1 MGKKIFISYSHQDSN
16 CALGIARYLRRH
28 GYDVWIDSDKLS
40 LGTSWSSDID
50 EALNSSDIVIAV
62 LSASSLRR
70 KEVLREINI
79 ALQRMKTEGIDNFRL
94 FFVVIG
100 QIHHSWFGDKEE
112 SKDIID
118 YLTRFQYIPLSA
130 YGEVTLDAMKEL
142 VSAIKNDGI
151 DSGTLVL
158 KDNDDYYDTFIN
170 QNAVPEKAFDNQGNN
185 VYYKVYPADLSES
198 CFYPFAMDNQWLS
211 EEMYDP
217 KSPIYDAFEWEG
229 FTNSKVKEYIEA
241 YRRKNFLLSFF
252 HAKQVIIKRNTLIY
266 NTYFR
271 NLVNS
276 DGEEKEAFI
285 KLLMNG
291 SIVVFLYGSNEFTP
305 FIHSI
310 PSERDEET
318 IKNWNRICEDTSIYC
333 IRENWSTHSDLH
345 GIEFLRFCSNLA
357 IDRNNNILLANNM
370 HLSPEKIDE
379 FLTTLKTISMQAFCQ
394 THMNGTEGKGKVD
407 AYSRS
412 MFYKNYIVRNYDTL
426 GRDPVAVCLYDP
438 DKPFHHQLKKLIDIY
453 YNSIFTNCF
462 QCKALLPDD
471 VKPENFFLNY
481 LYLNHGEKEV
491 SIEELQYAFS
501 EFFENCEI
509 LDEIEGMGDILY
521 LRNWDLKKVVE
532 LRRKEAWLEYVEL
545 LEMINRRSNH
555 WKVDFN
561 EIELL
566 MQRFL
571 KCFDDEEKIPMD
583 PKDLA
588 YTFRVCIG
596 SKVLDIVKTLKIGK
610 VKEYGGAFP
619 ENMQAPLKI
628 QFSIGDLTRD
638 SNEKLISLPV
648 ILFDGMTDTIDSE
661 SFFSSLK
668 NFIIRQY
675 DFVKVD

>member
-1 MGKKIFISYSHQDSN
+1 MEKKIFISYSHQDSN
-16 CALGIARYLRRH
+16 CALGIARYLGRH
-28 GYDVWIDSDKLS
+28 GYNVWVDSDKLS
-40 LGTSWSSDID
+40 LGKSWSSDID
-50 EALNSSDIVIAV
+50 EALNSSDIVIAI

-70 KEVLREINI
+70 KEVLREIGI
-79 ALQRMKTEGIDNFRL
+79 ALERMNKEGIENFRL

-100 QIHHSWFGDKEE
+100 HIHQSWFGDKEA

-118 YLTRFQYIPLSA
+118 YLTRYQYIQLSA
-130 YGEVTLDAMKEL
+130 YGEVTIEAMKEL
-142 VSAIKNDGI
+142 VSAIKKQGI
-151 DSGTLVL
+151 ESGNLVL
-158 KDNDDYYDTFIN
+158 TDNDDYYDTFIN
-170 QNAVPEKAFDNQGNN
+170 QNSIPEKAFDNQGNN
-185 VYYKVYPADLSES
+185 VFYKVYPADLSES
-198 CFYPFAMDNQWLS
+198 CYYPFAMDNQWLS

-217 KSPIYDAFEWEG
+217 STSIYDRFEWEG
-229 FTNSKVKEYIEA
+229 FTNEEVKDYVEE
-241 YRRKNFLLSFF
+241 YRRRNFLLSFF
-252 HAKQVIIKRNTLIY
+252 HAKQIIIKRNSLIY
-266 NTYFR
+266 SSFFR
-271 NLVNS
+271 HIIDS
-276 DGEEKEAFI
+276 EGTDKEAFI

-291 SIVVFLYGSNEFTP
+291 SIVVFLYGKNEFTP
-305 FIHSI
+305 FIHFST
-310 PSERDEET
+310 SSDDTKT
-318 IKNWNRICEDTSIYC
+318 IENWNKICEETSIYC
-333 IRENWSTHSDLH
+333 IRENWSTHSDMH

-438 DKPFHHQLKKLIDIY
+438 NKPFHHQLKKLIDIY

-471 VKPENFFLNY
+471 VRPENFFLHY

-509 LDEIEGMGDILY
+509 LDEIEAMGGILY
-521 LRNWDLKKVVE
+521 LKYWDLPKVVE
-532 LRRKEAWLEYVEL
+532 LRRKESWMEYVEL

-571 KCFDDEEKIPMD
+571 KCFEGEEKLPMD
-583 PKDLA
+583 SKDLA

-596 SKVLDIVKTLKIGK
+596 SKVLDIVKTMKVGKI
-610 VKEYGGAFP
+610 KEYGGAFS

-628 QFSIGDLTRD
+628 QFSIGDLSRD
-638 SNEKLISLPV
+638 SAEDLISLPV
-648 ILFDGMTDTIDSE
+648 ILFDGMIDTVDAE

-668 NFIIRQY
+668 NFIIRQF